1 MWIEILLFKVLITGA
16 YRFVVVYAIKTFQM
30 TQAELIPAVLIE
42 GAIGGAVLSLI
53 AFLLSKFVD
62 DIVGR
67 TLLATALFAA
77 AGAYFGFAVVARPP
91 AIWGVLEL
99 LQVVAFG
106 TLGLMGW
113 KGSAKWLALGWLL
126 HPVWDF
132 GVHHLG
138 PGRSFAPLTYVFACI
153 TFDSIVAAYIF
164 IYYRG
169 ASHRAPNPAR

>member
-1 MWIEILLFKVLITGA
+1 VPGKHQVIFRNGFVLFVLLCGKVKRKMREAGLI
-16 YRFVVVYAIKTFQM
+16 R
-30 TQAELIPAVLIE
+30 AVLIE

-53 AFLLSKFVD
+53 AFLLSKFTR

-67 TLLATALFAA
+67 TLLATVLFAA

-91 AIWGVLEL
+91 AIWGLLEL

-113 KGSAKWLALGWLL
+113 KGSAKWLALGWAL
-126 HPVWDF
+126 HPLWDF
-132 GVHHLG
+132 GAHHLG

-153 TFDSIVAAYIF
+153 TFDWVVAAYIL

-169 ASHRAPNPAR
+169 ANYQARSRAR